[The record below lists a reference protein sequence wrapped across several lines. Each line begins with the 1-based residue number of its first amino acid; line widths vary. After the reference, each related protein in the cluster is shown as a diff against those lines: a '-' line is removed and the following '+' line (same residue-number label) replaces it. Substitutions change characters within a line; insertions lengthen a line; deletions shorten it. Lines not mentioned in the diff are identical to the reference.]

1 MNTEDKLRRF
11 LKEVT
16 AELMD
21 TRKRLDDVVAAAQ
34 EPLAVVGMACRYP
47 GGVRTPDEL
56 WRLVAEGGDG
66 IGAFPADR
74 GWPLDALYDPDPEHP
89 GTSYTRE
96 GGFLHEAALFDPAL
110 FNISPR
116 EALAMDPQ
124 QRLLLE
130 TGWEAIESGGIA
142 PKSLQ
147 GSDTGVFAGI
157 MYHDYSSRLHSVPE
171 GVEGFLGTGNAAS
184 VLSGRLAYTLGL
196 EGPAVTLDTA
206 CSSSLVALHLAA
218 QALRRGECSLA
229 LAGGVTVMATPATF
243 VDFSRQR
250 GLAADGRCK
259 SFAGAADGTGWG
271 EGVGVVVLERLSDAK
286 AKGHR
291 VLALLRGSA
300 VNQDGASSGLTAPNG
315 PAQQRVIRQA
325 LAAAGLSAADVDLV
339 EAHGTGTSLGDPIEA
354 QALLATYGR
363 DREFP
368 LGLGSIKSNIG
379 HTQAAAGVA
388 GVIKMVQ
395 ALRHGVMPATLHV
408 DEPTPQVD
416 WAAGAVE
423 LLTAAREW
431 PRTGH
436 PRRAAVSSF
445 GISGTNAH
453 VILEQAP
460 EVDEVGPVAAGG
472 PVAWVVS
479 GRGRDA
485 VAAQAGRLAEWV
497 RERTELA
504 PVDVAGSL
512 VATRSVL
519 EDRVVVVGADREELL
534 SGLDAAAADLP
545 HPGVVT
551 GAAGPGSGVVFVFPG
566 QGGQWT
572 GMGRELL
579 ASSPVFAA
587 RMDECAEALAP
598 HVSWSLRDVLSDED
612 ALARVEVV
620 QPVLW
625 AVMVALAAVWEA
637 RGVEPAAV
645 IGHSQGEIA
654 AAVVA
659 GALSLEDGA
668 LVVALRSAA
677 LRRLSGSGTMLSVAA
692 PVEERP
698 GISIAAV
705 NGPDSVVLSGT
716 TEALQEFAAELD
728 PSVRTR
734 WLPVDYASHS
744 PAVAVLREELARTLA
759 SVRPGPSRVP
769 LYSTV
774 TASILDTATMDAAY
788 WYENLR
794 STVDLHGAVTAARAD
809 GLTKLVEVSPHP
821 VLPGTV
827 TVGTLRRDQPEQRQF
842 LLSAA
847 ELFVTGTPIHW
858 DFGGRRIALP
868 TYAFQHQRFWLDAG
882 TSAPGG
888 SPHPLL
894 DAVVEVAEAGTVVL
908 TGRLAHGTHPWA
920 ADHRVMGAPLLPGTA
935 FVELALYAA
944 DRIGY
949 GRVEELIIHTPL
961 VLSEATELQLVVA
974 TTEAR
979 TFDIY
984 SRPGEDDAAERPW
997 VRHATGTLTPGGT
1010 VPPPPDLAWPAPG
1023 AAPVPVEG
1031 LYDDLA
1037 AAGLDYGPAFRG
1049 LRAVWQAGDETY
1061 AEIELPDAG
1070 TGFGIHPAVLDAA
1083 LHAAGFTGAGAPG
1096 LLPFVWTGIELYATD
1111 ARALRVRLRRTG
1123 TGGDTVTLTAADPTG
1138 APVVAIEGLTFR
1150 PAARNQA
1157 ARALPRDLH
1166 VLDWTPLTAEMAAGE
1181 PVSYEVRQPGN
1192 GASEVPA
1199 APAADSPDLRILDL
1213 TAVPAETGATDL
1225 VRWVLEQMQEGL
1237 RAGPSLVVLTTA
1249 AVAVRRGDPVDP
1261 VRAAVWGFVRSVQTE
1276 NPDRVVLVDT
1286 DAPGDGP
1293 ALLAAAASGEP
1304 QVALRAAVVWR
1315 PRVVRGA
1322 EPRLA
1327 LPGAGVFDGADW
1339 RISGGTDGSLES
1351 VAVTVAPPVP
1361 LAPGQLRIR
1370 VLASGVNFRDVLI
1383 GLGVY
1388 PGDAGLGSEGAGVV
1402 TEVGPEVTGVA
1413 VGDRVM
1419 GLFVG
1424 GFAPSVIVDRR
1435 MVTPIPAGWTFAQ
1448 AASVPV
1454 VFLTAWYGLRD
1465 LAGVTAGEKLLVHAA
1480 AGGVGMAALQLARHW
1495 GLDVRA
1501 TASHGKWP
1509 VLRAAGI
1516 PDQHLASSREP
1527 GFADR
1532 LGGVDV
1538 VLNSL
1543 TGELLDES
1551 LSMLGPGGRLID
1563 MGKLDVRD
1571 PDEVAERWTGVR
1583 YRQYD
1588 LAEAGLDR
1596 IQQMLREL
1604 GELFGTGALSPLPVT
1619 CWDAREAVGALRFVQ
1634 QAGHIGKVVLTIPQ
1648 PWDRAGTVLV
1658 TGGTGVLGTALAR
1671 HLVAAG
1677 AQRVVLTSRRG
1688 AEAPGAAELVA
1699 ELTGAGARAEAVAC
1713 DLTDRDAVAALLAGI
1728 PELTAVVHAAGVLD
1742 DGVVESLTPQRIDAV
1757 LAAKA
1762 DSARHLHE
1770 LTRLLPLSGFVLF
1783 SSAASTFGNAGQANY
1798 AAANAYLDALAT
1810 ARRAQG
1816 LPAVSIGWGLWEQAS
1831 AMTGALT
1838 ETDHARMT
1846 RSGVRALSTARGLA
1860 LFDIAAAAA
1869 DPAPLAIGLD
1879 HRALRAGAVHPL
1891 LRDLVRAPARRTAG
1905 DRVAGDTLADRLA
1918 TLSDDRRHRY
1928 VLDLVRAHTA
1938 TVLGYTDTTG
1948 IGADRAFRDLGFD
1961 SLTAVE
1967 FRNRLAG
1974 SAGVALPSTLVF
1986 DYPTP
1991 DAVTGYLL
1999 RAVLPG
2005 TAAAAAG
2012 PATSGTGDDL
2022 VAVVG
2027 MACRFPGGV
2036 TTPEQLWGL
2045 VAEGGD
2051 AITVLPDD
2059 RGWDVDGIYDPDLGS
2074 VGTSYTREGG
2084 FLHDAG
2090 DFDAG
2095 FFGISPREALAM
2107 DPQQRLMLEVGW
2119 EALES
2124 AGIDPKSLRDSD
2136 TGVFAGVTYHDHAAR
2151 LRSVPD
2157 GLEGL
2162 LGIGSSASV
2171 VSGRLAYV
2179 LGLQGPAMT
2188 VDTACSSS
2196 LVAIH
2201 LAAQAIRSGESA
2213 LALAGGVTVMTTPG
2227 TFVDFS
2233 RQQGLAADG
2242 RCKAFDAAADGF
2254 GPAEG
2259 VGVLVLERVSEAR
2272 AKGHPV
2278 LAVLRGS
2285 AVNQDGASN
2294 GLTAPNGPS
2303 QQRVIR
2309 QALAAGGLTGAEVDV
2324 VEAHGTGTALG
2335 DPIEAQALLATYGQD
2350 RSEPLWL
2357 GSIKSNIG
2365 HTQAA
2370 AGVAG
2375 VIKMV
2380 LAMRHGR
2387 MPRTLHVAEPT
2398 PHVDWSAGAVELL
2411 AAEREWPVGD
2421 RPRRAAVSSFGISGT
2436 NAHLVLEQ
2444 AEVPAEQRP
2453 DDAGAAEPVALVLS
2467 GRGHDAVAAQAA
2479 RLAERLRVRPELTAT
2494 RWGIT
2499 DIGWSLAAT
2508 RAVFE
2513 DRAVVIGADGAEL
2526 LAGLDAVAAG
2536 APHPAVVSGSATAGS
2551 AVAFVFPGQG
2561 GQWVGMGRELLAS
2574 SPVFAARMDEC
2585 AEALAPHVSW
2595 SLREVLGDE
2604 EALARVDVVQPV
2616 LWAVMVSLAAVWES
2630 LGVEPAAVIG
2640 HSQGEI
2646 AAAVVAG
2653 VLSLGDG
2660 ARVVALRSAALRS
2673 LSGTGTMLS
2682 VALPVAEIRERFAD
2696 DLATERVAVAA
2707 VNGPTSVVLSG
2718 PRAALEQIA
2727 GLLGEQVRIRWLPV
2741 DYPSHSRAVEVLRDE
2756 LAGTLAGIS
2765 AGPGRVPVYST
2776 VTAGPLD
2783 TTAMTGRYWYENL
2796 RATVAFHGAV
2806 TAALGDGITGF
2817 LEISPNPVLNAAV
2830 QETLDASEHTGVA
2843 AGSLRRDQPEQRQL
2857 LAAAAQLF
2865 VTGIAVD
2872 WAGLHP
2878 GGRRIELPT
2887 YAFRHRRYWLETG
2900 TEPRRD
2906 VLDEQFWQLVERGDP
2921 DELSRAIAADAGTA
2935 GAWESVLP
2943 ELAAWRERRDARAR
2957 AESWRYHVTWKPHTV
2972 ADAPRPAGTWL
2983 LLTPDG
2989 SDTTGCAAAFEALGM
3004 TTVTAAPGTDR
3015 ACLETVAAEPLSG
3028 VLALTADS
3036 EDPLA
3041 TTATAVAL
3049 IQGLGAAGIT
3059 APLWFLTRGAVSTGP
3074 ADVPRRPLQ
3083 AALWGLG
3090 RVTALEHPGRW
3101 GGLIDL
3107 PETVDE
3113 GTWRLV
3119 SLLITAADGEDQ
3131 LAVRSAGVFRRRL
3144 LPAPAVARPAEPE
3157 PDPEGTVLV
3166 TGGTGALGSHIVR
3179 LHLARGARHVL
3190 VLNRT
3195 GADPKGPFAG
3205 DDRVEVVA
3213 CDIADRAALAGV
3225 LATIPAGCPLTAVVH
3240 AAGAHGD
3247 GPVEALTPQSVRD
3260 SLRAKVEGAWNLHEL
3275 TGGLG
3280 LRSFVLFSSLAAVL
3294 GSPGRGADALANS
3307 CVDALAAYRRGH
3319 GLAATTIA
3327 WGPWHTGET
3336 TRGTAAFDTFVR
3348 HGVPPLDPA
3357 VALEAWRG
3365 TAGTDVLVADIAWKK
3380 FWVATNAERRNPL
3393 FDEIPAVREQAGEL
3407 AALEPEA
3414 RSALADR
3421 LAGRAAAEQRR
3432 TVVEL
3437 VRAHVAA
3444 VLGHENPG
3452 DVVLGRAFTEMGFDS
3467 VTAVELRNRLNA
3479 ATGLTLP
3486 ATLVFD
3492 YPTIEAVA
3500 RHVLELL
3507 GIAAA
3512 ATGAAR
3518 PPGAAAADE
3527 PLAVVGMACRFPGG
3541 VTDPEQ
3547 LWRLVLD
3554 GGDAISTLPTDRGW
3568 DLRGLYDPDP
3578 DRPGSSYTREGGFLH
3593 EAGQFDASFFE
3604 ISPREALA
3612 MDPQQR
3618 LLLETSWEAIESAG
3632 IDPKSLRGGDVGVFA
3647 GTNGQ
3652 DYAAVVQ
3659 HVLQDAGGY
3668 LMTGNAASVFS
3679 GRISYALGL
3688 EGPAVTV
3695 DTACSSSLVALH
3707 WAGQA
3712 LRAGECSLALAGGA
3726 TVMATPGTF
3735 VDFSRQR
3742 GLAVDGRCKAFDA
3755 AADGFGPAEGVGVLV
3770 LERLSDAR
3778 ANGHPVL
3785 AVLRSS
3791 AVNQDGASNGLTA
3804 PNGPAQQRVIRQA
3817 LASGGLTGADIDVVE
3832 AHGTGTALGDP
3843 IEAQALLATYGQDRS
3858 EPLWLGSIKSNI
3870 GHTQAA
3876 AGVAG
3881 VIKMVMAL
3889 RHGVMPA
3896 TLHVEEP
3903 TPHVDWSSGAVS
3915 LLRSAREWPVN
3926 GHPRRAAVSS
3936 FGISG
3941 TNAHVILEQAPEV
3954 PAPPA
3959 AETVPEAPTAWVV
3972 SARGPEAVA
3981 GQAARLAEWLRARP
3995 ESSPADIAWSLA
4007 STRSV
4012 FEDRAVIVGHDRG
4025 TLLAGLA
4032 AVAAAESHPG
4042 VVSGSAAG
4050 GSGIAFLFG
4059 GQGSQRVGMGRELAA
4074 AYPVFAAAFDEVC
4087 GYLDGSLR
4095 EVIGNDPV
4103 LLNETRYTQQALF
4116 AVEVALFRL
4125 LESWSITPDYV
4136 LGHSI
4141 GGLAA
4146 AHVAGVMSL
4155 PDAARVVAERGRLM
4169 QELPGGGAMVS
4180 IRAGERE
4187 VLDSIGLVLPDSGAV
4202 SVAAVNAADAVVIS
4216 GDEDAVTQVAGYW
4229 LAAGRRT
4236 KRLPVSHA
4244 FHSPHMD
4251 PVLDE
4256 FRDVLAGVELHPPLI
4271 PVISD
4276 STGELLTA
4284 EQATSPDYWVRHVR
4298 DSVRFAGALTHL
4310 AGRGVAHYLE
4320 LGDGGLASLVHEGV
4334 AAGLL
4339 RGGSEAAAVLTG
4351 VARVFTAGVDVDWA
4365 AVTAG
4370 PAVRRVPLP
4379 TYAFQRRR
4387 YWVEAG
4393 PAAEPAET
4401 DSVDAEFWR
4410 MVESGDVEQL
4420 APLPSDTDP
4429 ATVLAALSAWRAARH
4444 ARSVIDSWRYRV
4456 EWRPATAPLGSGR
4469 LTGTWLIAAGT
4480 ATDPLVTACER
4491 ALTANGANSV
4501 VLGGGSEREQWA
4513 SRLADLAGPTIAGVL
4528 SLLDLPD
4535 TGTRGPAGT
4544 LALVQGLGDAGISA
4558 PMWSV
4563 TRGAVAVGPSEVV
4576 ESPAQAMVWGLGRVA
4591 ALEYP
4596 DRWGGLIDLPEV
4608 VDARAER
4615 ALCEALS
4622 GAGAEDQ
4629 VAIRSAGA
4637 FLRRLAPAAAGPAL
4651 EAEITGTVLI
4661 TGGTGAL
4668 GGHVARWAAA
4678 RGARRLVLLSRS
4690 GPGAAGAGAL
4700 LDELR
4705 GAGAEAELLRCDVTD
4720 PEAVAAVLA
4729 GIPAEHPLSLV
4740 VHAAGVGTMAG
4751 LDELDSAGL
4760 AAVTAAKAGGAAVL
4774 HGALAELAISP
4785 RLVLF
4790 SSAAGVWG
4798 GGGQGAYSAANA
4810 YLDAL
4815 AEYRERSGLPS
4826 TAIAWGPWAD
4836 GGMVDRGEG
4845 QQERL
4850 GDRGMALLAPESAI
4864 RALEYALGAGDTT
4877 VTVAEM
4883 NWSRFYPVYAFARPR
4898 PFLRDL
4904 PAVAALLSADDEP
4917 SAATATARSGLVER
4931 LTTLPEADRAPLLLD
4946 LVRNQVAA
4954 VLGHPDHRE
4963 IGEARSFRELGL
4975 DSLTAV
4981 ELRNR
4986 LNTETGLGL
4995 PATLVFDYPTARDIA
5010 DHLLDAL
5017 LGGDRS
5023 EAAEVDESAFRSAL
5037 EQVGYEQLR
5046 ESGVVAFVMRVLDSA
5061 RDAAAEAG
5069 TEIDDLDTAGLLEMV
5084 RRNRI
5089 ERDFALDGREAE

>member
-1 MNTEDKLRRF
+1 MSTEDKLRRF

-56 WRLVAEGGDG
+56 WRLVADGGDG
-66 IGAFPADR
+66 IGEFPADR
-74 GWPLDALYDPDPEHP
+74 GWELDALYDPDPEHA

-96 GGFLHEAALFDPAL
+96 GGFLHDAALFDPAL

-130 TGWEAIESGGIA
+130 TGWEAVESAGIA

-147 GSDTGVFAGI
+147 GSDTGVFAGL
-157 MYHDYSSRLHSVPE
+157 MYHDYSSRLHSVPD
-171 GVEGFLGTGNAAS
+171 GVDGFLGTGNAAS

-271 EGVGVVVLERLSDAK
+271 EGVGVVVLERLSDAR

-354 QALLATYGR
+354 HALLATYGR
-363 DREFP
+363 DRDFP

-431 PRTGH
+431 PATGH

-460 EVDEVGPVAAGG
+460 EVDEVEPVEAQG

-497 RERTELA
+497 RERPELA

-512 VATRSVL
+512 VATRSAL
-519 EDRVVVVGADREELL
+519 EDRVVVVGADREALL

-551 GAAGPGSGVVFVFPG
+551 GTAGPGSGVVFVFPG
-566 QGGQWT
+566 QGGQWA
-572 GMGRELL
+572 GMGCELL

-612 ALARVEVV
+612 ALARVDVV

-625 AVMVALAAVWEA
+625 AVMVSLAAVWES
-637 RGVEPAAV
+637 RGVEPVAV

-668 LVVALRSAA
+668 RVVALRSAA
-677 LRRLSGSGTMLSVAA
+677 LRELSGSGTMLSVAA
-692 PVEERP
+692 PVEERH

-716 TEALQEFAAELD
+716 REALEAFAAELD
-728 PSVRTR
+728 ADVRTR

-744 PAVAVLREELARTLA
+744 PAVEVLRAELTRTLTGI
-759 SVRPGPSRVP
+759 RPGPGRVP

-774 TASILDTATMDAAY
+774 TAGRIDTATMNAGY

-794 STVDLHGAVTAARAD
+794 TTVDFHGAVTAARAD

-842 LLSAA
+842 LQSAA
-847 ELFVTGTPIHW
+847 ELYVTGTPIDW
-858 DFGGRRIALP
+858 NFGGRQIPLP
-868 TYAFQHQRFWLDAG
+868 TYAFQHQRFWLDSG

-888 SPHPLL
+888 APHPLL
-894 DAVVEVAEAGTVVL
+894 DAVVEVAEAGTVIL

-920 ADHRVMGAPLLPGTA
+920 ADHRVMDATLLPGTA
-935 FVELALYAA
+935 FVELALHAA

-961 VLSEATELQLVVA
+961 VLGEATELQLVVA
-974 TTEAR
+974 TAEAR

-984 SRPGEDDAAERPW
+984 SRPGEDGAADRPW
-997 VRHATGTLTPGGT
+997 IRHATGSLAPGGT
-1010 VPPPPDLAWPAPG
+1010 EPPALDLPWPPPG
-1023 AAPVPVEG
+1023 AAPVPIDG

-1061 AEIELPDAG
+1061 AEVELPDAA

-1083 LHAAGFTGAGAPG
+1083 LHAVGFTGAGAPG
-1096 LLPFVWTGIELYATD
+1096 LLPFSWTGIELYATD
-1111 ARALRVRLRRTG
+1111 ARALRVRLRRAEI
-1123 TGGDTVTLTAADPTG
+1123 GGDTVTLTAADPTG

-1150 PAARNQA
+1150 PAARDQVT
-1157 ARALPRDLH
+1157 RVGLRDLH
-1166 VLDWTPLTAEMAAGE
+1166 VLEWTPLSVEAPTGE

-1192 GASEVPA
+1192 NTSRVPA
-1199 APAADSPDLRILDL
+1199 APAADSPELLILDL
-1213 TAVPAETGATDL
+1213 TAVPAETSATDL
-1225 VRWVLEQMQEGL
+1225 VCWVLEQMREGL
-1237 RAGPSLVVLTTA
+1237 RAAELSLVVLTTA
-1249 AVAVRRGDPVDP
+1249 AVAVRPGDPVDP

-1276 NPDRVVLVDT
+1276 NPDRVVLIDT

-1293 ALLAAAASGEP
+1293 ALLAAATSGEP

-1322 EPRLA
+1322 EPGLA

-1351 VAVTVAPPVP
+1351 VAVTVAPPEP

-1402 TEVGPEVTGVA
+1402 TEVGPGVTGAA

-1435 MVTPIPAGWTFAQ
+1435 MVTAVPAGWTFAQ

-1465 LAGVTAGEKLLVHAA
+1465 LARVTAGETLLVHAA

-1509 VLRAAGI
+1509 ELRAAGI
-1516 PDQHLASSREP
+1516 PDEHMASSREP

-1571 PDEVAERWTGVR
+1571 PDEVAERWPGVR

-1619 CWDAREAVGALRFVQ
+1619 CWDAREAIGALRFLQ
-1634 QAGHIGKVVLTIPQ
+1634 QARHIGKVVLTIPQ
-1648 PWDRAGTVLV
+1648 PWDPAGTVLV

-1677 AQRVVLTSRRG
+1677 AHSVVLTSRRG

-1699 ELTGAGARAEAVAC
+1699 ELTEAGARAEAVAC

-1742 DGVVESLTPQRIDAV
+1742 DGVVESLTPQRIEAV

-1762 DSARHLHE
+1762 DAARHLHE
-1770 LTRLLPLSGFVLF
+1770 LTRDRPLAGFVLF
-1783 SSAASTFGNAGQANY
+1783 SSAAATFGNAGQANY

-1831 AMTGALT
+1831 EMTGALT

-1846 RSGVRALSTARGLA
+1846 RGGVRALSTARGLA
-1860 LFDIAAAAA
+1860 LFDIAATAA

-1879 HRALRAGAVHPL
+1879 HRALRAGTVHPL
-1891 LRDLVRAPARRTAG
+1891 LRDLVRAPARRTAS

-1918 TLSDDRRHRY
+1918 TLSDDRRHRH

-1938 TVLGYTDTTG
+1938 TVLGYTDATG

-1974 SAGVALPSTLVF
+1974 SAGVTLPSTLVF

-1999 RAVLPG
+1999 RTVLPG
-2005 TAAAAAG
+2005 TATAAAG
-2012 PATSGTGDDL
+2012 PATAGIGGDL

-2036 TTPEQLWGL
+2036 ATPEQLWGL

-2059 RGWDVDGIYDPDLGS
+2059 RGWDIDGIYDPDPDS
-2074 VGTSYTREGG
+2074 AGTSYTREGG

-2124 AGIDPKSLRDSD
+2124 AGVDPKSLRDSD

-2162 LGIGSSASV
+2162 LGIGASASV

-2201 LAAQAIRSGESA
+2201 LAAQALRGGECS

-2242 RCKAFDAAADGF
+2242 RCKSFDAAADGF

-2259 VGVLVLERVSEAR
+2259 VGVVVLERLSDAR
-2272 AKGHPV
+2272 ANGHPV

-2357 GSIKSNIG
+2357 GSVKSNIG

-2411 AAEREWPVGD
+2411 AAGREWPVGD

-2444 AEVPAEQRP
+2444 ADAPVEDRP
-2453 DDAGAAEPVALVLS
+2453 DDTGTGAPVAWVLS
-2467 GRGHDAVAAQAA
+2467 GRGQDAVAAQAA
-2479 RLAERLRVRPELTAT
+2479 RLAGRLRARPELAAT
-2494 RWGIT
+2494 PRGIT

-2526 LAGLDAVAAG
+2526 LAGLDAVATG
-2536 APHPAVVSGSATAGS
+2536 APHATVVSGSVSPGS
-2551 AVAFVFPGQG
+2551 GVAFVFPGQG

-2574 SPVFAARMDEC
+2574 SPIFAARMDEC

-2616 LWAVMVSLAAVWES
+2616 LWAVMVSLAAVWEAR
-2630 LGVEPAAVIG
+2630 GVAPAAVIG

-2653 VLSLGDG
+2653 VLSLADG
-2660 ARVVALRSAALRS
+2660 AGVVALRSAALRS

-2682 VALPVAEIRERFAD
+2682 VALPAAEVGERFAD
-2696 DLATERVAVAA
+2696 DLAAERVAVAA

-2718 PRAALEQIA
+2718 PRDALERIA
-2727 GLLGEQVRIRWLPV
+2727 GLLGEQVRTRWLPV
-2741 DYPSHSRAVEVLRDE
+2741 DYPSHSRAVEVLRGE
-2756 LAGTLAGIS
+2756 LAGTLAGIT
-2765 AGPGRVPVYST
+2765 AGEGRVPVYST
-2776 VTAGPLD
+2776 VTAGLLD
-2783 TTAMTGRYWYENL
+2783 TTAMTGHYWYENL

-2817 LEISPNPVLNAAV
+2817 LEISPNPVLTAAV
-2830 QETLDASEHTGVA
+2830 QETLDANESAGVA
-2843 AGSLRRDQPEQRQL
+2843 TGSLRRDQPERRQL

-2906 VLDEQFWQLVERGDP
+2906 ALDEQFWQLVERGDP
-2921 DELSRAIAADAGTA
+2921 DELSRTIATGAGTA

-2972 ADAPRPAGTWL
+2972 TDAPRPAGTWL

-2989 SDTTGCAAAFEALGM
+2989 GDSTGCAAALEALGAA
-3004 TTVTAAPGTDR
+3004 TVTAAPGADR
-3015 ACLETVAAEPLSG
+3015 ASWRSILETVAAEPLSG

-3036 EDPLA
+3036 ADPHA
-3041 TTATAVAL
+3041 AVAV
-3049 IQGLGAAGIT
+3049 IQGLGDAGIT

-3107 PETVDE
+3107 PETLDE

-3119 SLLITAADGEDQ
+3119 SLLVTAADGEDQ
-3131 LAVRSAGVFRRRL
+3131 LAVRSAGVLRRRL
-3144 LPAPAVARPAEPE
+3144 LPASAVARPVDPE
-3157 PDPEGTVLV
+3157 PDPDGTVLV

-3179 LHLARGARHVL
+3179 LHLERGARHVL
-3190 VLNRT
+3190 VLTRG
-3195 GADPKGPFAG
+3195 GADPEGPFAG

-3225 LATIPAGCPLTAVVH
+3225 LAAIPAERPLTAVVH

-3247 GPVEALTPQSVRD
+3247 GPVDALTPESVRH

-3275 TGGLG
+3275 TGGLEP
-3280 LRSFVLFSSLAAVL
+3280 RSFVLFSSLAAVL
-3294 GSPGRGADALANS
+3294 GSPGRGADALANA
-3307 CVDALAAYRRGH
+3307 CVDALAAYRRGD
-3319 GLAATTIA
+3319 GLPATTIA
-3327 WGPWHTGET
+3327 WGPWHTGEI
-3336 TRGTAAFDTFVR
+3336 TRGTAAFETFVR

-3357 VALEAWRG
+3357 AALEAWRG

-3421 LAGRAAAEQRR
+3421 LAGRPGAEQRR

-3444 VLGHENPG
+3444 VLGHENPR
-3452 DVVLGRAFTEMGFDS
+3452 DVVLGRAFNEMGFDS

-3492 YPTIEAVA
+3492 YPTIEAIA

-3507 GIAAA
+3507 GTPVA
-3512 ATGAAR
+3512 ATGTVRASAT
-3518 PPGAAAADE
+3518 ADV

-3547 LWRLVLD
+3547 LWQLVLD
-3554 GGDAISTLPTDRGW
+3554 GGDAISTLPADRGW

-3593 EAGQFDASFFE
+3593 EAGQFDAAFFE

-3618 LLLETSWEAIESAG
+3618 LLLETSWEAIESVG

-3755 AADGFGPAEGVGVLV
+3755 AADGFGPAEGVGVVV

-3785 AVLRSS
+3785 AVLRGS

-3804 PNGPAQQRVIRQA
+3804 PNGPSQQRVIRQA
-3817 LASGGLTGADIDVVE
+3817 LAAGGLTGAEVDVVE

-3858 EPLWLGSIKSNI
+3858 EPLWLGSVKSNI

-3881 VIKMVMAL
+3881 VIKMIMAL
-3889 RHGVMPA
+3889 RHRVLPP
-3896 TLHVEEP
+3896 TLHVAEP
-3903 TPHVDWSSGAVS
+3903 TPHVDWASGAIE
-3915 LLRSAREWPVN
+3915 LLTTAREWPGN

-3941 TNAHVILEQAPEV
+3941 TNAHLILEQAPED

-3959 AETVPEAPTAWVV
+3959 TEAVPGTPAAWVV
-3972 SARGPEAVA
+3972 SGRGPEAVA
-3981 GQAARLAEWLRARP
+3981 GQAARLGEWLRARP
-3995 ESSPADIAWSLA
+3995 EPSAADIAWSLA

-4012 FEDRAVIVGHDRG
+4012 FEDRAVIVGDDRA
-4025 TLLAGLA
+4025 TMLAGLA
-4032 AVAAAESHPG
+4032 AVAAGEPHPG
-4042 VVSGSAAG
+4042 VVSGSVAE

-4074 AYPVFAAAFDEVC
+4074 TYPVFADALDEVC
-4087 GYLDGSLR
+4087 GYLDESLR
-4095 EVIGNDPV
+4095 DVIDNDPV

-4125 LESWSITPDYV
+4125 LESWSIAPDYV

-4180 IRAGERE
+4180 IRAGEQE
-4187 VLDSIGLVLPDSGAV
+4187 VLDSIGLVLADCSAV

-4216 GDEDAVTQVAGYW
+4216 GNEDAVTEVAGYW
-4229 LAAGRRT
+4229 LAAGHRT

-4244 FHSPHMD
+4244 FHSARMNPM
-4251 PVLDE
+4251 LDE
-4256 FRDVLAGVELHPPLI
+4256 FREVLSQIELSAPLI

-4276 STGELLTA
+4276 STGEPLTA
-4284 EQATSPDYWVRHVR
+4284 EQATSPEYWVRHVR
-4298 DSVRFAGALTHL
+4298 ESVRFGRALSHL
-4310 AGRGVAHYLE
+4310 ADRGVAHYLE

-4339 RGGSEAAAVLTG
+4339 RGENEAAAVLTG
-4351 VARVFTAGVDVDWA
+4351 VARIFTAGADVDWA
-4365 AVTAG
+4365 AITAG
-4370 PAVRRVPLP
+4370 PGVRRVPLP

-4387 YWVEAG
+4387 YWVEAD
-4393 PAAEPAET
+4393 PVAEPQAT
-4401 DSVDAEFWR
+4401 DGVDAEFWR
-4410 MVESGDVEQL
+4410 LVESGDVEQL
-4420 APLPSDTDP
+4420 APLPSGTDP
-4429 ATVLAALSAWRAARH
+4429 APVLAALSAWRTARR

-4456 EWRPATAPLGSGR
+4456 EWSPATAPLGRGR
-4469 LTGTWLIAAGT
+4469 LTGTWLIVAA
-4480 ATDPLVTACER
+4480 ANDPLVTACDR
-4491 ALTANGANSV
+4491 ALTASGANTV
-4501 VLGGGSEREQWA
+4501 VLKSSSDREQWA
-4513 SRLADLAGPTIAGVL
+4513 ARLADIADPAIAGVL
-4528 SLLDLPD
+4528 SLLDLAD
-4535 TGTRGPAGT
+4535 AGTGGPAAT
-4544 LALVQGLGDAGISA
+4544 LALIQGLGDAGISA
-4558 PMWSV
+4558 PLWSV
-4563 TRGAVAVGPSEVV
+4563 TRGAVAVGPSEAV
-4576 ESPAQAMVWGLGRVA
+4576 ESPTQAMVWGLGRVA

-4608 VDARAER
+4608 MDARAEQ

-4637 FLRRLAPAAAGPAL
+4637 FLRRLAPAATGPAG
-4651 EAEITGTVLI
+4651 EAGITGTVLI

-4668 GGHVARWAAA
+4668 GAHVARWAAA
-4678 RGARRLVLLSRS
+4678 GGAQRLVLLSRS
-4690 GPGAAGAGAL
+4690 GPDAAGAGAL

-4705 GAGAEAELLRCDVTD
+4705 GAGTEADMLRCDVTD
-4720 PEAVAAVLA
+4720 PAAVAAVLA
-4729 GIPAEHPLSLV
+4729 GIPAEHPLTLV
-4740 VHAAGVGTMAG
+4740 VHTAGVGTMAG
-4751 LDELDSAGL
+4751 LDELDGAGL

-4774 HGALAELAISP
+4774 HDALGALATPP

-4815 AEYRERSGLPS
+4815 AEYRERRGLPT

-4836 GGMVDRGEG
+4836 GGMVDRREG

-4850 GDRGMALLAPESAI
+4850 SDRGMPLLAPESAI
-4864 RALEYALGAGDTT
+4864 RALEYALGAGETT

-4883 NWSRFYPVYAFARPR
+4883 DWSRFYPVYAFARPR

-4904 PAVAALLSADDEP
+4904 PEVAALLAAADEP
-4917 SAATATARSGLVER
+4917 GPGIVTARSGLVER
-4931 LTTLPEADRAPLLLD
+4931 LTALPEAERAPLLLD

-4954 VLGHPDHRE
+4954 VLGHRDHRE

-5017 LGGDRS
+5017 LGGDRT
-5023 EAAEVDESAFRSAL
+5023 EAAEIDESAFRSAL

-5069 TEIDDLDTAGLLEMV
+5069 AEIDDLDTAGLLEMV